1 MFSYLTAT
9 HGEEVFGE
17 LECLCKPLMC
27 KLSITSRLK
36 IQKITFLLSFEGLSL
51 SSHLTRIVGV
61 APPLRGGATVP
72 SALRAELCKYAPF
85 PFLLPSAGLNA
96 NSKYSH
102 RAALRAMEN
111 SNKYCRNN
119 SKLTTHG
126 PGWVAG
132 SLENGAVRHLG
143 LITSL
148 HIVVV

>member
-1 MFSYLTAT
+1 MTPQVMSIWAFYPPILSQIFYCKSFLVWWSCLFSYLTAT

-96 NSKYSH
+96 NSKYLR
-102 RAALRAMEN
+102 RAALRDG
-111 SNKYCRNN
+111 K
-119 SKLTTHG
+119 
-126 PGWVAG
+126 
-132 SLENGAVRHLG
+132 
-143 LITSL
+143 
-148 HIVVV
+148 